1 MVGCVKGGKMFL
13 LNLGKLD
20 NKNFQTDFTSADFP
34 TDLIFKREKWMQKEN
49 YESILKD
56 GENVDLSGNEGQ
68 YIMGDGFTV
77 GVMWETKG
85 MDLDAKM
92 GSLKAL
98 IPHHAEFSSV
108 IINP

>member
-1 MVGCVKGGKMFL
+1 MFL
-13 LNLGKLD
+13 INLGKLD
-20 NKNFQTDFTSADFP
+20 NKNFQTDYNTEWFP
-34 TDLIFKREKWMQKEN
+34 SDKIFKKSEWEKKEN

-77 GVMWETKG
+77 AVMWDTRE
-85 MDLDAKM
+85 MDLAQKM
-92 GSLKAL
+92 PTLKAL
-98 IPHHAEFSSV
+98 IPHNAEFDSV